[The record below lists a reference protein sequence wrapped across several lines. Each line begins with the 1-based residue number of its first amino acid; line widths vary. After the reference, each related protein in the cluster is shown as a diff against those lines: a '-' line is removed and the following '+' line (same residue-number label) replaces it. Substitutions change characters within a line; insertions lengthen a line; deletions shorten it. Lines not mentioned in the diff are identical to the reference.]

1 MAVQA
6 LIPIGMWVYRIG
18 SVLYKTRQ
26 AAVAARLVQAGG
38 KLIKELPKTRSG
50 RPGDG
55 AKDITPKNVNTI
67 KQVDK
72 IVGIKPGQ
80 GANVK
85 TQILSDA
92 KEQVQEDKKRLDDLR
107 KKEEK
112 RTKTLSSE
120 SRRQKSQVKVT
131 KLPKANPAA
140 RPGNVKPKAVTEPYM
155 DTNQK
160 DYKIGDVVLP
170 KDRGRNTKG
179 DAQDNNPNKKA
190 KTPPATPRGDPKR
203 GDKAAPG
210 TRTPKTSAPKTSLRP
225 KLRPD
230 ASKKYNTVGAAQK
243 AGQLYFYD
251 RKSGEKKVAVTV
263 EQLKKSGKSLTSW
276 TNDEIKKRKTKLNKG
291 GMMAKKSGYAEG
303 GMAMVMKNGK
313 KVPAFAADG
322 VGKMNMGGMAKK
334 KPAAKMMAGGMAK
347 KKPVKM
353 MGGGMTKSSGYMY
366 GGMAKK
372 KPAAKKK

>member
-18 SVLYKTRQ
+18 SALYKTRQ

-38 KLIKELPKTRSG
+38 KLITKLPKPKPGG

-55 AKDITPKNVNTI
+55 AKDITPKNVNTV

-85 TQILSDA
+85 TQILSDS

-112 RTKTLSSE
+112 NNKTRSSE
-120 SRRQKSQVKVT
+120 SRRQQSQVKV
-131 KLPKANPAA
+131 LPSAPPAA
-140 RPGNVKPKAVTEPYM
+140 APKRRGLGVAVTEPYIEL
-155 DTNQK
+155 NQR
-160 DYKIGDVVLP
+160 DYKVGDVVLP

-203 GDKAAPG
+203 GDKAVPG
-210 TRTPKTSAPKTSLRP
+210 TRTPNKNVRP

-291 GMMAKKSGYAEG
+291 GMMAKKSGYADG

>member
-6 LIPIGMWVYRIG
+6 LIPIGLWVYRIG
-18 SVLYKTRQ
+18 SALYKTRQ

-55 AKDITPKNVNTI
+55 AKDITPKNVNTVSA
-67 KQVDK
+67 VDK

-80 GANVK
+80 GANLK
-85 TQILSDA
+85 TQILSNA

-112 RTKTLSSE
+112 NNKTRSSE
-120 SRRQKSQVKVT
+120 SRRQQSQVKVF
-131 KLPKANPAA
+131 PSAPPAA
-140 RPGNVKPKAVTEPYM
+140 APKRRGLGVAVTEPYM
-155 DTNQK
+155 DINKK
-160 DYKIGDVVLP
+160 DYKYGDVVLS

-203 GDKAAPG
+203 GDKAVPG
-210 TRTPKTSAPKTSLRP
+210 TRTPNKNVRP

-230 ASKKYNTVGAAQK
+230 ASTKYNTVGEAQK

-251 RKSGEKKVAVTV
+251 SKTKEKKVAVTK
-263 EQLKKSGKSLTSW
+263 EQLKKSGKSLTAW

-291 GMMAKKSGYAEG
+291 GMMAKKSGYADG

-322 VGKMNMGGMAKK
+322 VGKMNKGGAVKK
-334 KPAAKMMAGGMAK
+334 KPTAKMMAGGMAAKK
-347 KKPVKM
+347 KKPAAKM

-372 KPAAKKK
+372 KTAAKKK

>member
-1 MAVQA
+1 MALPA

-38 KLIKELPKTRSG
+38 KFVNRLPKPKPGG
-50 RPGDG
+50 RPGDN
-55 AKDITPKNVNTI
+55 AKDITPKDIKTVN
-67 KQVDK
+67 QFDK

-80 GANVK
+80 AGNLKMGIQNEVAGK
-85 TQILSDA
+85 L
-92 KEQVQEDKKRLDDLR
+92 QVEPARRKAEADKKRLDDLR

-120 SRRQKSQVKVT
+120 ERRKQSQVKVT
-131 KLPKANPAA
+131 KLPRADPAA
-140 RPGNVKPKAVTEPYM
+140 RPGNVKPKAVTTP
-155 DTNQK
+155 
-160 DYKIGDVVLP
+160 V
-170 KDRGRNTKG
+170 RKG
-179 DAQDNNPNKKA
+179 D
-190 KTPPATPRGDPKR
+190 
-203 GDKAAPG
+203 G
-210 TRTPKTSAPKTSLRP
+210 TGAGVTGVTPKSDIAPKTSLRP

-291 GMMAKKSGYAEG
+291 GMMAKKSGYADG

>member
-18 SVLYKTRQ
+18 TALYKTPVP
-26 AAVAARLVQAGG
+26 AVAARLVQAGG
-38 KLIKELPKTRSG
+38 KLVTKLPKKKAGS

-55 AKDITPKNVNTI
+55 AKDITPTGVGSV
-67 KQVDK
+67 KQFDK
-72 IVGIKPGQ
+72 IVGYKPGQ
-80 GANVK
+80 AANVK

-107 KKEEK
+107 EKSEVGTNKSGPSASSRAIAGRRSKQRAIVKKD
-112 RTKTLSSE
+112 
-120 SRRQKSQVKVT
+120 
-131 KLPKANPAA
+131 
-140 RPGNVKPKAVTEPYM
+140 AVTEPYIEL
-155 DTNQK
+155 NQR
-160 DYKIGDVVLP
+160 DYKVGDVVLP

-203 GDKAAPG
+203 GDKAVPG
-210 TRTPKTSAPKTSLRP
+210 TRTPNKNVRP

-291 GMMAKKSGYAEG
+291 GMMAKKSGYADG